1 MAERSVTAIEKS
13 PFAGRPSGVR
23 TAMSS
28 VTLRRR
34 PGSREA
40 EIVAGVEDQ
49 PLGEGLAR
57 RFVEEQ
63 HLKQPLGQLLAAEG
77 ERWHQRI
84 PRLVVALRAAAV
96 HHEPQSARQ
105 PVASRTDGD
114 YEGRVGGVDAQHEGI
129 VLGIG
134 EFEAVQTS
142 LPVGELGHVAP
153 SGTGRELHAA
163 DTRMACAQGVDEV
176 ALVVEQPPPPRSA
189 GVRRRP
195 TP

>member
-129 VLGIG
+129 VLGHRG
-134 EFEAVQTS
+134 VRSGADV
-142 LPVGELGHVAP
+142 P
-153 SGTGRELHAA
+153 SGRG
-163 DTRMACAQGVDEV
+163 TRPCSAVRHGAGTPRCRYPHGVCAGS
-176 ALVVEQPPPPRSA
+176 R
-189 GVRRRP
+189 
-195 TP
+195 